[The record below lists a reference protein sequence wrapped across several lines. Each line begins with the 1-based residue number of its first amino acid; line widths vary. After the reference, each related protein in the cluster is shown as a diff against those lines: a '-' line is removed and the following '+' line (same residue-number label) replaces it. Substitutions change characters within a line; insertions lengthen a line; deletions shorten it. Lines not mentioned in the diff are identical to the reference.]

1 MQPYLA
7 LAAILGAIL
16 DGVEN
21 KIEPPHQVEE
31 NIYEMTPK
39 ELKAA
44 GIDSLPGTLLEAVY
58 LMKKDEVIKDALG
71 EHILN
76 EFIATKNLEWDE
88 YRKYVTKW
96 EEDRYLNAY

>member
-1 MQPYLA
+1 
-7 LAAILGAIL
+7 
-16 DGVEN
+16 
-21 KIEPPHQVEE
+21 
-31 NIYEMTPK
+31 MTPK

-44 GIDSLPGTLLEAVY
+44 GIDSLHGTLLEAVY